1 MWVFTIDIIHQ
12 FLVLRF
18 VYNSNDLIALFHIV
32 GADRLIDRSAAVQV
46 INDKMA
52 QLFFFFC
59 DNADPALYIMVK
71 VPRILKTTVFLSYT
85 KAAERATHMPDKDM
99 AFPRSIWRYL
109 FMILATISR
118 PPEEAFRLNRML
130 KPILTVKT

>member
-46 INDKMA
+46 IDDKWRSSSSFLLIMQTRRFTLWLKIND
-52 QLFFFFC
+52 
-59 DNADPALYIMVK
+59 PG
-71 VPRILKTTVFLSYT
+71 
-85 KAAERATHMPDKDM
+85 
-99 AFPRSIWRYL
+99 
-109 FMILATISR
+109 
-118 PPEEAFRLNRML
+118 
-130 KPILTVKT
+130 

>member
-46 INDKMA
+46 IDDKMA
-52 QLFFFFC
+52 QFFFLFC
-59 DNADPALYIMVK
+59 DNADPALYIVVK
-71 VPRILKTTVFLSYT
+71 DKMIQDDAVKISSQYT
-85 KAAERATHMPDKDM
+85 
-99 AFPRSIWRYL
+99 
-109 FMILATISR
+109 
-118 PPEEAFRLNRML
+118 
-130 KPILTVKT
+130 

>member
-59 DNADPALYIMVK
+59 CKLRGLTDLYN
-71 VPRILKTTVFLSYT
+71 LLSN
-85 KAAERATHMPDKDM
+85 
-99 AFPRSIWRYL
+99 
-109 FMILATISR
+109 
-118 PPEEAFRLNRML
+118 RL
-130 KPILTVKT
+130 

>member
-46 INDKMA
+46 IDDELFYLFRIFANDRTYLSQIQTLNSTVYYSAFQDHSKNTVKSG
-52 QLFFFFC
+52 LGT
-59 DNADPALYIMVK
+59 VK
-71 VPRILKTTVFLSYT
+71 VSGDQYDSCLLYT
-85 KAAERATHMPDKDM
+85 SDAADEGKQRSVR
-99 AFPRSIWRYL
+99 FPGR
-109 FMILATISR
+109 
-118 PPEEAFRLNRML
+118 
-130 KPILTVKT
+130 

>member
-46 INDKMA
+46 IDDKMA
-52 QLFFFFC
+52 QFFFFFV
-59 DNADPALYIMVK
+59 IMQT
-71 VPRILKTTVFLSYT
+71 RRFTLWLKI
-85 KAAERATHMPDKDM
+85 K
-99 AFPRSIWRYL
+99 
-109 FMILATISR
+109 
-118 PPEEAFRLNRML
+118 
-130 KPILTVKT
+130 

>member
-52 QLFFFFC
+52 QLFFFFV
-59 DNADPALYIMVK
+59 IMQT
-71 VPRILKTTVFLSYT
+71 RRFTLWLKI
-85 KAAERATHMPDKDM
+85 K
-99 AFPRSIWRYL
+99 
-109 FMILATISR
+109 
-118 PPEEAFRLNRML
+118 
-130 KPILTVKT
+130 

>member
-46 INDKMA
+46 INDKIA
-52 QLFFFFC
+52 QLFLFFS
-59 DNADPALYIMVK
+59 DNADPPFYIVVKDKMVQNDAVK
-71 VPRILKTTVFLSYT
+71 IGSQYT
-85 KAAERATHMPDKDM
+85 
-99 AFPRSIWRYL
+99 
-109 FMILATISR
+109 
-118 PPEEAFRLNRML
+118 
-130 KPILTVKT
+130 

>member
-32 GADRLIDRSAAVQV
+32 GADRLIDGSAAVQV

-52 QLFFFFC
+52 QLFFFFG
-59 DNADPALYIMVK
+59 DNADPPFYIVVK
-71 VPRILKTTVFLSYT
+71 SEYQKLMNYINREDPLAFITVYT
-85 KAAERATHMPDKDM
+85 VSD
-99 AFPRSIWRYL
+99 IRYQ
-109 FMILATISR
+109 
-118 PPEEAFRLNRML
+118 P
-130 KPILTVKT
+130 KK

>member
-52 QLFFFFC
+52 QRFFFFG
-59 DNADPALYIMVK
+59 DNADPAFYIVVK
-71 VPRILKTTVFLSYT
+71 DKMIQDDAVKISSQYT
-85 KAAERATHMPDKDM
+85 
-99 AFPRSIWRYL
+99 
-109 FMILATISR
+109 
-118 PPEEAFRLNRML
+118 
-130 KPILTVKT
+130 